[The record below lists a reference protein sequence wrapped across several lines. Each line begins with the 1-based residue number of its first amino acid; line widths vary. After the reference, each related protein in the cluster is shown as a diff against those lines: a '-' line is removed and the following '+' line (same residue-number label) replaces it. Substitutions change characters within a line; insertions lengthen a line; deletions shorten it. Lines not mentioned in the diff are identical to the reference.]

1 MKNRMNRNRWLN
13 YQKRTVLSSQGEM
26 DQMTQETVFRVLKTL
41 IKSLWVKGNAK
52 GQQYSSIKG
61 HGRTLGIKCNGEIY
75 RKLTTDFFLQV
86 QDSSRVKRDEGK
98 VQRIFK
104 TLHFITTRK
113 RCWQEPMFENPTG
126 ICADSQPSRH
136 EPVLPR
142 PLFTHQPSIA
152 HPEMT
157 QNGGPWA
164 PCSHTTQ
171 VTWPHRWLT
180 CTSLHCLSEV

>member
-86 QDSSRVKRDEGK
+86 QDSSRVKRWR
-98 VQRIFK
+98 QSSAYFQNL
-104 TLHFITTRK
+104 TLHYNKKEMLARAYVWKPYWYLCRQPTFTTWA
-113 RCWQEPMFENPTG
+113 CFAQAPFHTPAIHSSPWNDPEW
-126 ICADSQPSRH
+126 
-136 EPVLPR
+136 R
-142 PLFTHQPSIA
+142 PLGPLQSHHPSD
-152 HPEMT
+152 
-157 QNGGPWA
+157 
-164 PCSHTTQ
+164 
-171 VTWPHRWLT
+171 LT
-180 CTSLHCLSEV
+180 A